1 MLLELQQCACDSN
14 GSFLEKE
21 PMGSWPLPAPRPILM
36 AWVGLVE
43 ELAGA
48 RLWVEAVAPG
58 KEGGTPC
65 RALRT
70 VKAPPGCAPRQPG
83 SI

>member
-21 PMGSWPLPAPRPILM
+21 SMGSWPLPAPRPILM